1 MLTMPVIS
9 VSTEITGIA
18 DVAVSGVLHAAAKEV
33 VVDMAKRPAALDH
46 ANRMDWVERVT
57 SFCTE
62 QWGLP
67 PITGRILGWL
77 MICDPAEQSAGQIAE
92 AIGASRASLTANIR
106 QLTAAGF
113 VRRQSRAGERTA
125 YFWIDDDAWERV
137 LHNRFASM
145 AAFKNIARDGMEL
158 AGPRSA
164 QAARMQSAYD
174 AFDWL
179 ARLVDASPKPPEPK
193 RSNP

>member
-1 MLTMPVIS
+1 
-9 VSTEITGIA
+9 
-18 DVAVSGVLHAAAKEV
+18 
-33 VVDMAKRPAALDH
+33 
-46 ANRMDWVERVT
+46 
-57 SFCTE
+57 
-62 QWGLP
+62 
-67 PITGRILGWL
+67 

-113 VRRQSRAGERTA
+113 VRRRSRPGERTT

-145 AAFKNIARDGMEL
+145 AAFKNIARDGMDL

-164 QAARMQSAYD
+164 QAGRMQSAYD

>member
-1 MLTMPVIS
+1 
-9 VSTEITGIA
+9 
-18 DVAVSGVLHAAAKEV
+18 
-33 VVDMAKRPAALDH
+33 MAKRSAALDH
-46 ANRMDWVERVT
+46 ANRMDWVERVA

-77 MICDPAEQSAGQIAE
+77 MICDPAEQSAAQIAE
-92 AIGASRASLTANIR
+92 SIGASRASLTANIR
-106 QLTAAGF
+106 QLTGAGF
-113 VRRQSRAGERTA
+113 VRRRSRPGERTT

-158 AGPRSA
+158 AGTRSG
-164 QAARMQSAYD
+164 QAGRMQSAYD

-179 ARLVDASPKPPEPK
+179 ARLIDAGPKPPEPK
-193 RSNP
+193 RSTP

>member
-1 MLTMPVIS
+1 MWL
-9 VSTEITGIA
+9 
-18 DVAVSGVLHAAAKEV
+18 VSGVLHAAAKEV

-77 MICDPAEQSAGQIAE
+77 MICDPAEQSAGKLPKESEPVEPRLPPTSATDRCRVCAA
-92 AIGASRASLTANIR
+92 AIPAR
-106 QLTAAGF
+106 
-113 VRRQSRAGERTA
+113 ERTA

>member
-1 MLTMPVIS
+1 MGERPTALN
-9 VSTEITGIA
+9 IA
-18 DVAVSGVLHAAAKEV
+18 K
-33 VVDMAKRPAALDH
+33 
-46 ANRMDWVERVT
+46 RMDWVERVA

-77 MICDPAEQSAGQIAE
+77 MICDPTEQSASQIAE
-92 AIGASRASLTANIR
+92 AIGASRASLTTNIR

-113 VRRQSRAGERTA
+113 VRRRSRPGERTA

-145 AAFKNIARDGMEL
+145 AAFTNIARDGMEL
-158 AGPRSA
+158 TGSKSA
-164 QAARMQSAYD
+164 QAGRMQSAYD

-179 ARLVDASPKPPEPK
+179 AGLVGASPKPPEPK
-193 RSNP
+193 RRNR

>member
-1 MLTMPVIS
+1 MWL
-9 VSTEITGIA
+9 
-18 DVAVSGVLHAAAKEV
+18 VSGVLHAAAKEV

-113 VRRQSRAGERTA
+113 VRRRSRPGERTT

-145 AAFKNIARDGMEL
+145 AAFKNIARDGKDSPDQDPYK
-158 AGPRSA
+158 PREC
-164 QAARMQSAYD
+164 
-174 AFDWL
+174 
-179 ARLVDASPKPPEPK
+179 SPLMTPSTGWPALLTPVPNPPNRNGATRESS
-193 RSNP
+193 RN